1 MPRRCSE
8 PLLRID
14 RWVARLQ
21 GLNQPAQ
28 RRLKSGKARVLLP
41 SLGVKRPSVSEREI
55 CKALCKLHRLRED
68 RGDIATWRR
77 IRVGTLILGSSS
89 KGKKGVEIIT
99 VPFKVHHFRR
109 IGITRV
115 DRQRHGY
122 QRVEREI
129 RRKENTHQRWK

>member
-1 MPRRCSE
+1 M
-8 PLLRID
+8 
-14 RWVARLQ
+14 Q

-99 VPFKVHHFRR
+99 VRFKVRHFRR

-122 QRVEREI
+122 QRVEREV